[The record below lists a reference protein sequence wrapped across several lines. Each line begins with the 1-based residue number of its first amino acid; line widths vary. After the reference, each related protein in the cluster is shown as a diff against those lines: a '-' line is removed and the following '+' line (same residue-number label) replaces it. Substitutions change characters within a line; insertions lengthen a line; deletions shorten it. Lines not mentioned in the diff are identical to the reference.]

1 MSTKVVI
8 NSDSSK
14 CFLIKL
20 HIFSIC
26 FCIVLLI
33 FSIYY
38 CLVLPIF
45 SVCLHITVSWYFIE
59 ERLLPRDKGWKT
71 YHQRWYVPIRK
82 GLPFTLCLCGW
93 FRRII
98 FRRVPIQG
106 FESILQVGVQKD
118 FAFAKRK
125 ETHLSRDRSL
135 FVMNFTVW
143 NSFVCGMYLQKAMA
157 CALTQHI
164 A

>member
-1 MSTKVVI
+1 MF
-8 NSDSSK
+8 SDK
-14 CFLIKL
+14 IAHILNVFLYGIA
-20 HIFSIC
+20 HILN
-26 FCIVLLI
+26 LLL
-33 FSIYY
+33 
-38 CLVLPIF
+38 LVLPIF

-118 FAFAKRK
+118 FAFAKK
-125 ETHLSRDRSL
+125 KRDSP
-135 FVMNFTVW
+135 VT
-143 NSFVCGMYLQKAMA
+143 G
-157 CALTQHI
+157 
-164 A
+164 

>member
-1 MSTKVVI
+1 MPTCLGSTASSQASCRITYVWRYVPCYNLILSTKVVI

-20 HIFSIC
+20 HIFSMC
-26 FCIVLLI
+26 FCMVLLI

-118 FAFAKRK
+118 FAFAKK
-125 ETHLSRDRSL
+125 KRDSP
-135 FVMNFTVW
+135 VT
-143 NSFVCGMYLQKAMA
+143 G
-157 CALTQHI
+157 
-164 A
+164 